1 MKSIDTMKLD
11 FVKRVVN
18 ESHDLH
24 ATIAE
29 IALDSNEID
38 QLLEILH
45 EQYQT
50 NPQLFIKMIGE
61 EVYLDYLELINT

>member
-1 MKSIDTMKLD
+1 MKLD
-11 FVKRVVN
+11 FVKRVAN

-29 IALDSNEID
+29 IAIGSDEID
-38 QLLEILH
+38 QLLEIFH

-61 EVYLDYLELINT
+61 EVYLDYLELINA